1 MSGKTTKPLDTHD
14 SSLITGGSMLK
25 KLSHVSIAVENV
37 DEAAKF
43 YRDVLGLEVTR
54 TVTLDDRQLK
64 IAFIKIG
71 ETELEL
77 LEPLNQDNTVRRYL
91 DRWGPGLHH
100 ICFEVDDVADSMETL
115 KSRGAEF
122 TDTEPRPGAVGQVAF
137 IAPASTGGVLVEINQ
152 EMPGSPALAD
162 ETTGPVETDAAMTT
176 DASPSTDDR
185 RPTTVAHPSPEGT
198 RPTTASPGSA
208 VLEP

>member
-1 MSGKTTKPLDTHD
+1 
-14 SSLITGGSMLK
+14 MLK

-37 DEAAKF
+37 DEAVKY

-71 ETELEL
+71 DTELEL

-100 ICFEVDDVADSMETL
+100 ICFEVDDIAGSMETL
-115 KSRGAEF
+115 KARGAEF

-137 IAPASTGGVLVEINQ
+137 MPPSSTGGVLVEINQ
-152 EMPGSPALAD
+152 EDDPLA
-162 ETTGPVETDAAMTT
+162 EYAATDPT
-176 DASPSTDDR
+176 DGVVVTSS
-185 RPTTVAHPSPEGT
+185 
-198 RPTTASPGSA
+198 GSA
-208 VLEP
+208 GTEG

>member
-1 MSGKTTKPLDTHD
+1 
-14 SSLITGGSMLK
+14 MLK

-37 DEAAKF
+37 DEAVKF
-43 YRDVLGLEVTR
+43 YRDVLGLDVSR

-71 ETELEL
+71 DTEIEL

-100 ICFEVDDVADSMETL
+100 LCFEVDDINVSMATL
-115 KSRGAEF
+115 KARGAEF

-137 IAPASTGGVLVEINQ
+137 MPPGTTGGVLVEINQ
-152 EMPGSPALAD
+152 ETGELSDPPASDEPELVVHSSGS
-162 ETTGPVETDAAMTT
+162 VETSATE
-176 DASPSTDDR
+176 S
-185 RPTTVAHPSPEGT
+185 
-198 RPTTASPGSA
+198 TTAPGA
-208 VLEP
+208 TAAGT

>member
-1 MSGKTTKPLDTHD
+1 
-14 SSLITGGSMLK
+14 MLK

-37 DEAAKF
+37 DEAVKY

-71 ETELEL
+71 DTELEL

-100 ICFEVDDVADSMETL
+100 ICFEVDDIAGSMETL
-115 KSRGAEF
+115 KARGAEF
-122 TDTEPRPGAVGQVAF
+122 TDTAPRPGAAGQVAF
-137 IAPASTGGVLVEINQ
+137 MPPSSTGGVLVEINQ
-152 EMPGSPALAD
+152 EEDPLAEYVAPDPTAGVSVTSSGS
-162 ETTGPVETDAAMTT
+162 TGT
-176 DASPSTDDR
+176 
-185 RPTTVAHPSPEGT
+185 EG
-198 RPTTASPGSA
+198 
-208 VLEP
+208 

>member
-1 MSGKTTKPLDTHD
+1 
-14 SSLITGGSMLK
+14 MLK

-37 DEAAKF
+37 DEAVKF

-64 IAFIKIG
+64 IAFVKIG

-100 ICFEVDDVADSMETL
+100 ICFEVDDVAGSMEAL

-137 IAPASTGGVLVEINQ
+137 MPPSSTGGVLVEINQ
-152 EMPGSPALAD
+152 ESDTITPSESD
-162 ETTGPVETDAAMTT
+162 ESTGPVVHSSGSVA
-176 DASPSTDDR
+176 
-185 RPTTVAHPSPEGT
+185 PTS
-198 RPTTASPGSA
+198 
-208 VLEP
+208 

>member
-1 MSGKTTKPLDTHD
+1 
-14 SSLITGGSMLK
+14 MLK

-37 DEAAKF
+37 DDAVKF

-64 IAFIKIG
+64 IAFVKIG

-100 ICFEVDDVADSMETL
+100 ICFEVDDVAGSMETL

-122 TDTEPRPGAVGQVAF
+122 TDSEPRPGAVGQVAF
-137 IAPASTGGVLVEINQ
+137 MHPSSTGGVLVEINQ
-152 EMPGSPALAD
+152 EIPDAPALAD
-162 ETTGPVETDAAMTT
+162 EATGPAQTKDDGRQTTGVLPASDAGKTT
-176 DASPSTDDR
+176 PGPS
-185 RPTTVAHPSPEGT
+185 
-198 RPTTASPGSA
+198 SA

>member
-1 MSGKTTKPLDTHD
+1 
-14 SSLITGGSMLK
+14 MLK

-37 DEAAKF
+37 DESVKF

-54 TVTLDDRQLK
+54 TVTLEDRQLK
-64 IAFIKIG
+64 IAFVKIG

-100 ICFEVDDVADSMETL
+100 ICFEVDDVKGSMETL

-137 IAPASTGGVLVEINQ
+137 MHPGSTGGVLVEINQ
-152 EMPGSPALAD
+152 EVDDAVPAEED
-162 ETTGPVETDAAMTT
+162 ETTGPIVH
-176 DASPSTDDR
+176 SSGS
-185 RPTTVAHPSPEGT
+185 VGT
-198 RPTTASPGSA
+198 NA
-208 VLEP
+208 

>member
-1 MSGKTTKPLDTHD
+1 
-14 SSLITGGSMLK
+14 MLK

-37 DEAAKF
+37 DEAVKF
-43 YRDVLGLEVTR
+43 YRDVLGLDVSR

-71 ETELEL
+71 ETEIEL

-100 ICFEVDDVADSMETL
+100 ICFEVDDISISMETL
-115 KSRGAEF
+115 KARGAEF

-137 IAPASTGGVLVEINQ
+137 MPPTSTGGVLVEINQ
-152 EMPGSPALAD
+152 EVSAPDTELLATEPAGD
-162 ETTGPVETDAAMTT
+162 VVVH
-176 DASPSTDDR
+176 SS
-185 RPTTVAHPSPEGT
+185 
-198 RPTTASPGSA
+198 GSA
-208 VLEP
+208 DAKTADSTSETMPARGVSGTAAGA